1 MSDRARQAQQQLD
14 RRSRRRRTAGL
25 IILLLFVTGALLVFG
40 PKLGSDSGPDD
51 GASDA
56 PRSVRVSMTE
66 FAFSPDPIV
75 LRSGDGARLEVVNDG
90 AVPHDLVILE
100 LGKGT
105 PDFPPGQSM
114 VLDLAD
120 QPTGTY
126 RVVCDLPGH
135 TEAGMVT
142 ELTLK

>member
-1 MSDRARQAQQQLD
+1 MSQRARQARQQLD
-14 RRSRRRRTAGL
+14 RRSRQRRTIGVGVLVVFIAGV
-25 IILLLFVTGALLVFG
+25 LLLFGSR
-40 PKLGSDSGPDD
+40 LGSDSGSDD
-51 GASDA
+51 GATGA
-56 PRSVRVSMTE
+56 PRSVRVAMTE

-90 AVPHDLVILE
+90 AVPHDLVIVK

-105 PDFPPGQSM
+105 PDLPPGQSM
-114 VLDLAD
+114 VLDLSN
-120 QPTGTY
+120 QPAGTY

-142 ELTLK
+142 ELTLE